1 MLTATK
7 HSSQLEI
14 VHHLQSQTLMLII
27 KKVWRHYASTTIIN
41 HDKNCLNMN
50 RSLIQYCY
58 VPDSDCSVMEGVF
71 GWSWQDSDTLL
82 HADSLSFINHS
93 LSAWR
98 ENRSGLFTECR
109 GCLATWWYSVINNN
123 PLCLCFISHFS
134 LVALFLFASQDDWLS
149 DKHCKFGRMRDA
161 GVYSELQDSSCWCY
175 NIQALHKR
183 VSAGGRWQ
191 AHTGF
196 ITVHL

>member
-1 MLTATK
+1 
-7 HSSQLEI
+7 
-14 VHHLQSQTLMLII
+14 
-27 KKVWRHYASTTIIN
+27 
-41 HDKNCLNMN
+41 MN

-161 GVYSELQDSSCWCY
+161 GAILSCRILHVDVTTFRLYTRESLQGVD
-175 NIQALHKR
+175 
-183 VSAGGRWQ
+183 GRLTQ
-191 AHTGF
+191 D
-196 ITVHL
+196 L